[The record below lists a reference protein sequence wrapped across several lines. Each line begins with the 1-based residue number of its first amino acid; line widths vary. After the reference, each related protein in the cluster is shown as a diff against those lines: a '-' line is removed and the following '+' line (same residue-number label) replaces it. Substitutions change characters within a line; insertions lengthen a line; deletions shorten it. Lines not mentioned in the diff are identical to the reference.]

1 MSMRPYPFHE
11 GKNVAWELVVWRGD
25 FERVV
30 VAALSREDI
39 DQVRGGFDRGDD
51 VWMYNVYPV
60 PDAVL
65 PTIAALVPGAELDR
79 ELEHFIEARQ
89 DLPGGEPWF
98 PERGELPPGEV
109 PPP

>member
-1 MSMRPYPFHE
+1 MRPYPFHE
-11 GKNVAWELVVWRGD
+11 GKNVTWELVVWRGD

-30 VAALSREDI
+30 VAALGREEI
-39 DQVRGGFDRGDD
+39 VQVRGDFDRGDD
-51 VWMYNVYPV
+51 EWMYNVYAV

-65 PTIAALVPGAELDR
+65 STVADLVPGAHLDR
-79 ELEHFIEARQ
+79 GLEHFIEARQ

-98 PERGELPPGEV
+98 PARGELPPGDV